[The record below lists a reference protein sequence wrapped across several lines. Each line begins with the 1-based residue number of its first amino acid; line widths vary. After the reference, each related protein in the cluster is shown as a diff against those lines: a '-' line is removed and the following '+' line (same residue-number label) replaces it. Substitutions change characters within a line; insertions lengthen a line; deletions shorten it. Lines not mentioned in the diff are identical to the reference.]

1 MGGGGGSKVGGK
13 GEIEG
18 KKRRQG
24 KVGQEGGREI
34 FKTQFVKMG
43 KCFKKKAKNQTTL
56 HVTEFKY
63 LFELTLATPNRSHC
77 RGLR

>member
-1 MGGGGGSKVGGK
+1 MGGGGRSKVGGK

-43 KCFKKKAKNQTTL
+43 KCKKN
-56 HVTEFKY
+56 
-63 LFELTLATPNRSHC
+63 
-77 RGLR
+77 

>member
-1 MGGGGGSKVGGK
+1 MSEKERWGGGRSKVGGK

-43 KCFKKKAKNQTTL
+43 KCKKN
-56 HVTEFKY
+56 
-63 LFELTLATPNRSHC
+63 
-77 RGLR
+77 